1 MVLGVGVD
9 VAVFN
14 GGGGDVGGCTCS
26 IGLVLSNVRREVF
39 FFLEREDLGMG
50 EVAGGEVE
58 FSSVID
64 WYFECTK
71 TI

>member
-1 MVLGVGVD
+1 MGVD
-9 VAVFN
+9 VAVFS

-26 IGLVLSNVRREVF
+26 VGLVLSRVMCAEKC

-50 EVAGGEVE
+50 EVAGGE

-64 WYFECTK
+64 
-71 TI
+71 